1 MSAGH
6 CFCTKT
12 PCKDDGS
19 GNLVVDYVPRE
30 RVACV
35 VGLNDIALLP
45 REVKIFP

>member
-6 CFCTKT
+6 CFCTNN

-19 GNLVVDYVPRE
+19 GNLVVDYEPRD

-45 REVKIFP
+45 R